1 MPDQRPPVRE
11 PDRHGSQGLRPVVD
25 AAPARGPRCRP
36 PGAGHARDCPA
47 PVAALG
53 AGVIGKA
60 LREDLP
66 ARSEVDGQR

>member
-11 PDRHGSQGLRPVVD
+11 PDRLGSRPSTRRRRGARARTAVP
-25 AAPARGPRCRP
+25 PARCR
-36 PGAGHARDCPA
+36 ARRLPA